1 MNEKKL
7 SIIVPIYNEEKV
19 ILALY
24 TRLNDVLIQSR
35 PDFRHEIIFVDDG
48 SNDESLT
55 MLRGL
60 SRSDD
65 SIRILSFSRNFGHQ
79 FAITAGLDRALGE
92 VVVVIDGDLQDPP
105 EIIPEMLEKWREGYK
120 VVYGIRKK
128 RRGENAFKLLTAK
141 LFYRIIKLVSDTELP
156 LDSGDFRLLDHTIV
170 EILRSM
176 REGNRYLRGLIS
188 WVGYPQYGL
197 LYQRDIRYAGKTK
210 FTFKKMVKFAV
221 DGILSFSDKPLKISA
236 YLGFIITIIA
246 FLMGIRIIIDKIRY
260 PQTIISGWSSL
271 ILAVLFMGGLQ
282 LLSLGILGLYVGRQY
297 REVKTRPLYIVAE
310 EIGFPKNHSGS
321 VESEK

>member
-1 MNEKKL
+1 MNENKI
-7 SIIVPIYNEEKV
+7 SVIVPIYNEEKV

-24 TRLNDVLIQSR
+24 ARVKGVLAHSE
-35 PDFRHEIIFVDDG
+35 PDLGHEIIFVDDG
-48 SNDESLT
+48 SKDGSLAL
-55 MLRGL
+55 LRDL
-60 SRSDD
+60 SRSDA
-65 SIRILSFSRNFGHQ
+65 SVRILSFSRNFGHQ

-92 VVVVIDGDLQDPP
+92 AVVVIDGDLQDPP
-105 EIIPEMLEKWREGYK
+105 EVIPAMLEKWREGYK

-128 RRGENAFKLLTAK
+128 RKGENAVKLLTAK
-141 LFYRIIKLVSDTELP
+141 LFYRFIKSVSDTELP

-170 EILRSM
+170 ETLRSM
-176 REGNRYLRGLIS
+176 REKNRYLRGLIS

-210 FTFKKMVKFAV
+210 FTFKKMLKFAV

-246 FLMGIRIIIDKIRY
+246 FLMGIRIIIDKIRH
-260 PQTIISGWSSL
+260 PQMLISGWSSL
-271 ILAVLFMGGLQ
+271 ILAVLFLGGLQ
-282 LLSLGILGLYVGRQY
+282 LISLGILGLYIGRQY

-310 EIGFPKNHSGS
+310 EIGYAKNPERSA
-321 VESEK
+321 